1 MTIINVNDE
10 LFGRLE
16 YINNF
21 WRGKTT
27 IKMFDLEKEIILSVD
42 ADESANFSNVQK
54 DAFSKF
60 NQNMKKIIED
70 AEIQIYD
77 YYNENYQEYREMLE
91 NDPEIDKIAPE
102 IDSISDL
109 RKLVKPTELIVRRVR
124 SKGRRLGLLCDASWN
139 IEDGLGIRIEDEI
152 VEEVGYQDS
161 IL

>member
-1 MTIINVNDE
+1 MTIINDE
-10 LFGRLE
+10 LFGELE
-16 YINNF
+16 YKNNF

-42 ADESANFSNVQK
+42 ADESANFSSVQK

-91 NDPEIDKIAPE
+91 YDPEIDKIAPE

-109 RKLVKPTELIVRRVR
+109 KKLVKPTELIVRRVR
-124 SKGRRLGLLCDASWN
+124 RSKGRRLGLLCNASWN
-139 IEDGLGIRIEDEI
+139 IEDGLGIKIEDEL
-152 VEEVGYQDS
+152 VEEVGYQDN